1 MLLRFLIFY
10 FNCTVGSTSCFLF
23 ISNAFFR
30 DFIYVESYL
39 PKLEALFTADDIEG
53 FLNALHF

>member
-1 MLLRFLIFY
+1 MFLRLSIFY

-53 FLNALHF
+53 FPNTQNF